1 MASGSALANGRR
13 ILGIDE
19 EPVVLSD
26 GRKAMKITN
35 VYSGT
40 GASSAGLQVGDVLI
54 SANGYLTEQRGNLA
68 WIIANATPGK
78 ELKLVVRTAKDG
90 KDHTVMTTI

>member
-1 MASGSALANGRR
+1 
-13 ILGIDE
+13 
-19 EPVVLSD
+19 
-26 GRKAMKITN
+26 MKITN
-35 VYSGT
+35 VYSET
-40 GASSAGLQVGDVLI
+40 GASKAGLQVGDVLI

-90 KDHTVMTTI
+90 KDHTVMTAI